1 MMTISEIQLFQILK
15 SKIDDKGAEELVIFV
30 KSRIKAEID
39 IREEMYAMKSD
50 IALVR
55 EDAMEMKSELIK
67 SIYFIG
73 LIQFLA
79 ITGAMIGIV
88 NFMIK

>member
-1 MMTISEIQLFQILK
+1 MSVSNIRLYQILK
-15 SKIDDKGAEELVIFV
+15 ERLGEKEAELGCLVNTEIKNEFDSRKKIFATKEDSGIV
-30 KSRIKAEID
+30 KT
-39 IREEMYAMKSD
+39 
-50 IALVR
+50 
-55 EDAMEMKSELIK
+55 ELIK

-88 NFMIK
+88 NFTIK